1 MGIFGS
7 FKTYIIVLAASAQAL
22 SAGAQGTLEDYNRA
36 YQSRRDFSPSNV
48 YYSDVNAVWLSGK
61 PEFWYERNTPDGRD
75 YVLVNAATR
84 KTRELFDKQKLVAK
98 LVKASGK
105 ECDVEKPDLRGM
117 KVSAMGDTV
126 YFSFGGHNWN
136 YVPAKNTLV
145 DLGEPEK
152 RHHDAPHWMV
162 VNEEKDAL
170 PMVSPDGRFEAY
182 IKNSNV
188 YVKNLETG
196 SEQQLSND
204 GTDGNYYSSWIYWSP
219 DSKKVASC
227 KIRPAQKRYVYYVE
241 SSPAD
246 RLQPKL
252 HKQEYAKPGDELRFK
267 VPCVFDVET
276 GHASIPA
283 TDLFANQYDIT
294 NMRWKDDSSGF
305 IFDYNQRGHKV
316 YRVLELD
323 AATDS
328 VKVLVEETSDK
339 YVNYPRYFRHIL
351 NDGKRMIWM
360 SERDNWNHLYM
371 YDMATGTP
379 MAQITKGQWYVRDI
393 QKVDEE
399 NGKIYFSANGVNTD
413 EDPYNIRYYS
423 INFDGSGMVDLTPA
437 AGNHKARFSPDMKYL
452 VDVVSTPE
460 EAPVAVLR
468 SGVDGSLISELE
480 RADISKLLAGGWRAP
495 EVFAAPGR
503 DGKTLMWGV
512 IQRPS
517 NFDPS
522 KKYPVIEYIYQGP
535 GNQYVPKSFLP
546 YNHWLT
552 PMAELGFI
560 VVMVDGMST
569 SFRSREFENVCY
581 KNLKD
586 AGLPDHI
593 EWIKAAAAKYPE
605 MDIENLGIY
614 GSSAGGQESTNA
626 LLLYPDFYK
635 AAYSACG
642 CHDNRMD
649 KIWWNE
655 LWMGYPVDE
664 SYEECS
670 NVANAHLLRRPL
682 MLVVGELD
690 DNVDPASTMQVA
702 NALIKANKPFELVV
716 IPGARHTMGEAYGD
730 HKRFDFFVKHLMG
743 TEPPAWDEIKY

>member
-1 MGIFGS
+1 M
-7 FKTYIIVLAASAQAL
+7 
-22 SAGAQGTLEDYNRA
+22 
-36 YQSRRDFSPSNV
+36 
-48 YYSDVNAVWLSGK
+48 
-61 PEFWYERNTPDGRD
+61 
-75 YVLVNAATR
+75 
-84 KTRELFDKQKLVAK
+84 
-98 LVKASGK
+98 
-105 ECDVEKPDLRGM
+105 
-117 KVSAMGDTV
+117 
-126 YFSFGGHNWN
+126 
-136 YVPAKNTLV
+136 
-145 DLGEPEK
+145 
-152 RHHDAPHWMV
+152 
-162 VNEEKDAL
+162 
-170 PMVSPDGRFEAY
+170 
-182 IKNSNV
+182 
-188 YVKNLETG
+188 
-196 SEQQLSND
+196 
-204 GTDGNYYSSWIYWSP
+204 
-219 DSKKVASC
+219 
-227 KIRPAQKRYVYYVE
+227 
-241 SSPAD
+241 
-246 RLQPKL
+246 
-252 HKQEYAKPGDELRFK
+252 
-267 VPCVFDVET
+267 
-276 GHASIPA
+276 
-283 TDLFANQYDIT
+283 
-294 NMRWKDDSSGF
+294 
-305 IFDYNQRGHKV
+305 
-316 YRVLELD
+316 LELD

-730 HKRFDFFVKHLMG
+730 HKRFDFFVKHLMS